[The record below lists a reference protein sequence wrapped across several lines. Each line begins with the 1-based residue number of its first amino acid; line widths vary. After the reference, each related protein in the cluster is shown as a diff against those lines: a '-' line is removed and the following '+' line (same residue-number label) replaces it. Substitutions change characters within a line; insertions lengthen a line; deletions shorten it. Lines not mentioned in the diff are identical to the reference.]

1 MSLDAICLG
10 ALRAELEREI
20 TGMKVDKVQ
29 QPAKDRLVLGLRG
42 NGKPRKL
49 LISAGSGNARL
60 HLTEEADEN
69 PATPPM
75 LCMLL
80 RKQLVGA
87 RIAALT
93 QPETERVLDILFDAV
108 DPMGFPCKRHL
119 IFESMGKYANLILTD
134 GEMCILACVHR
145 LEGNFTESRMILPGL
160 LYRLPPPQNKSNPAK
175 VSPDFLREMLNGGGE
190 KELSTVL
197 METFS
202 GFSPLICRELA
213 FRASGRTD
221 IRVSEIIDG
230 GLANTAVNVFLEFQR
245 VLRSGDY
252 TPYLLTDSTG
262 APKDFSFLRIG
273 QYEGQLTPVKCV
285 SFSEMLETF
294 YGKRARAEEMR
305 QRASTL
311 TRTVKTALK
320 RTEKKLAIQRSDLL
334 GTQNRELL
342 RKRGDLVT
350 ANLYRMEKGMSVL
363 KTEDYYEEGSPEI
376 SIPLDPLKTPQ
387 QNAAHFYKEY
397 NKAKN
402 AVKYLTEQI
411 QTAESDREY
420 LLSVQEELEQAETE
434 KDLTEIR
441 QELTDTGFLRRPQQ
455 SSGKKEKRVE
465 QKPMRF
471 LSPSGFEIYVG
482 KNNAQ
487 NDRLTLK
494 TASRR
499 DLWLHAQKI
508 HGSHVVIASG
518 GREVDEETLQMAAS
532 LAAYY
537 SQGRNAGRVPVD
549 YTAVKN
555 VRKPSGAKPGMVLYT
570 EYATISARPD
580 GGAEEKQEIG
590 SRLFS

>member
-60 HLTEEADEN
+60 HLTEETDEN
-69 PATPPM
+69 PASPPM

-93 QPETERVLDILFDAV
+93 QPEMERVLDILFDAV
-108 DPMGFPCKRHL
+108 DSMGFPCKRHL

-145 LEGNFTESRMILPGL
+145 LEGNFSESRMILPGL
-160 LYRLPPPQNKSNPAK
+160 LYRLPSPQNKSNPAK

-252 TPYLLTDSTG
+252 APYLLTDSTG

-273 QYEGQLTPVKCV
+273 QYEGQFTPVKCA

-305 QRASTL
+305 QRAFTL

-334 GTQNRELL
+334 GTQDRELL

-363 KTEDYYEEGSPEI
+363 NAEDYYEEGSPEI
-376 SIPLDPLKTPQ
+376 PIPLDPLKTPQ

-420 LLSVQEELEQAETE
+420 LLSVKEELEQAETE

-441 QELTDTGFLRRPQQ
+441 QELTDTGFLRCPQQ

-465 QKPMRF
+465 QKPLRF
-471 LSPSGFEIYVG
+471 VSPSGFEIYVG

-494 TASRR
+494 LAGKR

-508 HGSHVVIASG
+508 HGSHVVIVSG

-537 SQGRNAGRVPVD
+537 SQGRSAGRVPVD

-555 VRKPSGAKPGMVLYT
+555 VRKPSGAKPGMVIYT
-570 EYATISARPD
+570 QYATVFAKPD
-580 GGAEEKQEIG
+580 AGAEEKQKIG
-590 SRLFS
+590 QPVFS